1 MSENMHSTLSKWL
14 EELGKT
20 KIYTSD
26 QVNDEARANMV
37 SFGVNEG
44 LLQEWGKESL
54 TEFLHG
60 CANLYQRK
68 SNDLKMV
75 FYSWFD
81 EQASQIRISAVS
93 QVHGKMPFSCK
104 LNSTNLSEVVNG
116 IYSNDSGLY
125 TKGVLYVWCQN
136 I

>member
-14 EELGKT
+14 EKLEET
-20 KIYTSD
+20 IIYTSD
-26 QVNDEARANMV
+26 QINDEARANMV
-37 SFGVNEG
+37 SFGINGG
-44 LLQEWGKESL
+44 LLQEWGTESL
-54 TEFLHG
+54 TGFLHS
-60 CANLYQRK
+60 CANLYQLK

-81 EQASQIRISAVS
+81 EQAGQVRISAVS
-93 QVHGKMPFSCK
+93 QVHGKLPFTCR
-104 LNSTNLSEVVNG
+104 LNSTNLTELVNG

-125 TKGVLYVWCQN
+125 TKGVLDVWCQN